1 MKSIFYLQDLKIEIQ
16 RRKNVKRIIFHPTVE
31 GYRIT
36 AGSSISVLYIK
47 EVLQNILLE
56 LEPQRADLL
65 AKTKRFTQGEQHKLF
80 GKSYS
85 LQKQKANH
93 NRVEIQ
99 GGSLLVFH
107 KENADIEKLL
117 QDFSKKELLA
127 RALPLLA
134 KYAELMQV
142 QVRELRIKNMKT
154 RWGTCNIKEKRI
166 WLSLMLAEWEE
177 ECLAYVI
184 VHELAH
190 LFERGHNARFYA
202 IVEKYYPNYKAVVK
216 RMRNFTH

>member
-16 RRKNVKRIIFHPTVE
+16 RRRNAKRIIFRPMVE

-36 AGSSISVLYIK
+36 AAPSVSIAYIK
-47 EVLQNILLE
+47 EVLQNILPKLE
-56 LEPQRADLL
+56 LKRADLL
-65 AKTKRFTQGEQHKLF
+65 AKTKQFTQGEQHTLF
-80 GKSYS
+80 GKNYS
-85 LQKQKANH
+85 LQKQLAGR

-99 GGSLLVFH
+99 GDSLLVYH

-134 KYAELMQV
+134 KYTELMQV
-142 QVRELRIKNMKT
+142 EVKELRIKNMKT

-216 RMRNFTH
+216 RMRNLAH